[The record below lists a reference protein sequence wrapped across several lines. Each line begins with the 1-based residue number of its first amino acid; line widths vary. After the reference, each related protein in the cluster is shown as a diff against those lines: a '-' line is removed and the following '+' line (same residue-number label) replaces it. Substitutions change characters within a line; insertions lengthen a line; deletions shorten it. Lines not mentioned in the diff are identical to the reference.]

1 MKRIILLQQFLTR
14 QLVVHLEIPD
24 DQLNEKTKQEVTE
37 AFKKKGLSQ
46 AEDLDFNPAT
56 STAEEF
62 LQGYSIGGV
71 FNPDFLQESQSE
83 KG

>member
-1 MKRIILLQQFLTR
+1 MKRIVVIQQLLKR

-24 DQLNEKTKQEVTE
+24 EQLKEKTKQEVTE
-37 AFKKKGLSQ
+37 AFKKKCLSQ
-46 AEDLDFNPAT
+46 AEDFDFHPAT